1 MVTLDRG
8 DYWQCAFIIAKGT
21 YETLRAQGIEAL
33 QRQIVETIPTFADR
47 IGEIGD
53 WSKVSMLEVRVDRL
67 KQWHKPGLLCI
78 GDAAHAMSPIGGV
91 GINLAIQDAVAA
103 ANVLA
108 EPMAAGETPTDAD
121 LQRIVDRRMFPTNV
135 TQDFPIFIQNRAIE
149 PVLHGTE
156 IDRPPLAAR
165 LLDEFPLLRRLP
177 ARLIGLGARRERIH
191 TRDAF
196 ASPHSG

>member
-1 MVTLDRG
+1 MN
-8 DYWQCAFIIAKGT
+8 
-21 YETLRAQGIEAL
+21 AL
-33 QRQIVETIPTFADR
+33 QRQIVETIPAFADR
-47 IGEIGD
+47 IGEIDD
-53 WSKVSMLEVRVDRL
+53 WSKVSMLEVRVNRL
-67 KQWHKPGLLCI
+67 KRWHKPGLLCI

-108 EPMAAGETPTDAD
+108 EPMAAGRPPTDAE
-121 LQRIVDRRMFPTNV
+121 LRRIQDRRMFPTKV
-135 TQDFPIFIQNRAIE
+135 TQDFQIFIQNRAIE
-149 PVLHGTE
+149 PVLHGAE

-191 TRDAF
+191 TPDAF